1 MRLVTLD
8 FETYYDKDYTLKKLN
23 TIEYV
28 TDERYK
34 CHGVGIQI
42 DDGSPEYY
50 TDDAIE
56 PALRATF
63 NEPCLLLCQNTKF
76 DGFILH
82 HHYDIHPTRYADTRS
97 MSKALFPTGSASLK
111 ELCIRLFPDDETM
124 RKGDE
129 LADSKGIEVFD
140 AELAEAIKGYCK
152 QDVHLTYHCYQSMIS
167 EFPESE
173 QDLIHLTTKMFCEP
187 AIVLDKARVAS
198 HLEQV
203 ATQRTARIDQGLA
216 FVTEQLGEPH
226 DDPILFSSNKQFAEL
241 LDALGTKVP
250 SKISP
255 TTGKP
260 THALGKADLGFQKLM
275 RDNPQFDDLWAAR
288 QAVKSTGEVTRSQ
301 RLLLTAERCNGHIPV
316 PLNYYGAHTGRFS
329 GGEKL
334 NLQNLKRGSELRKS
348 LCAPNGQ
355 YVFVADSS
363 NIEARMLAWLA
374 DQRSMLEVF
383 HAKGDVYCEFASK
396 IYNRPIIKGEHPDE
410 RFLGKCAVLGLGYGM
425 GADKFRDTLKV
436 GALGPPVDFKKHEAQ
451 RVVDLY
457 RNTNAMIVKYWSR
470 CQNALSAMM
479 QRNANYAFGPLII
492 RHQKIKLP
500 NGMYLRYPDLRTEG
514 REIVFG
520 QGRHKTKMYGGKLCE
535 NITQALA
542 RIVVTDQM
550 LMADRFLQVKGG
562 RIVLQVHDE
571 LVGLGPMTNPTE
583 TEDMMFDIMRTPPSW
598 AEGLPLD
605 AEGGYADNYSK

>member
-1 MRLVTLD
+1 
-8 FETYYDKDYTLKKLN
+8 
-23 TIEYV
+23 
-28 TDERYK
+28 
-34 CHGVGIQI
+34 
-42 DDGSPEYY
+42 
-50 TDDAIE
+50 
-56 PALRATF
+56 
-63 NEPCLLLCQNTKF
+63 
-76 DGFILH
+76 
-82 HHYDIHPTRYADTRS
+82 
-97 MSKALFPTGSASLK
+97 
-111 ELCIRLFPDDETM
+111 
-124 RKGDE
+124 
-129 LADSKGIEVFD
+129 
-140 AELAEAIKGYCK
+140 
-152 QDVHLTYHCYQSMIS
+152 
-167 EFPESE
+167 
-173 QDLIHLTTKMFCEP
+173 
-187 AIVLDKARVAS
+187 
-198 HLEQV
+198 
-203 ATQRTARIDQGLA
+203 
-216 FVTEQLGEPH
+216 
-226 DDPILFSSNKQFAEL
+226 
-241 LDALGTKVP
+241 
-250 SKISP
+250 
-255 TTGKP
+255 
-260 THALGKADLGFQKLM
+260 
-275 RDNPQFDDLWAAR
+275 
-288 QAVKSTGEVTRSQ
+288 
-301 RLLLTAERCNGHIPV
+301 
-316 PLNYYGAHTGRFS
+316 
-329 GGEKL
+329 
-334 NLQNLKRGSELRKS
+334 
-348 LCAPNGQ
+348 
-355 YVFVADSS
+355 
-363 NIEARMLAWLA
+363 
-374 DQRSMLEVF
+374 MLEVF